1 MRADPRTGAERRV
14 ETGGGAADG
23 ELPERGELFVLSA
36 PSGVGKTTLI
46 RRMFERYP
54 HLTTTVTFSV
64 SHTTRPPR
72 AGEVDGRDYCFV
84 GGDEFE
90 EMVAGDRFLEWA
102 VVHGRR
108 YGTSAAAVEESLAAG
123 DDVILDIDVQGAGQ
137 VRRRLPHAPSIYI
150 LPPSFEVLER
160 RLRGRAQDDPAQIE
174 RRLRTSL
181 EEVRHYPHYEYVI
194 VNEDLDRAS
203 EALAAVLL
211 ARRSRRQRMQ
221 RRIERVLDRFP
232 LPGQLILPSFET

>member
-14 ETGGGAADG
+14 ETGGAADG

-54 HLTTTVTFSV
+54 NLAATVTFSV

-72 AGEVDGRDYCFV
+72 AGEVDGRDYHFV
-84 GGDEFE
+84 DGDEFE

-108 YGTSAAAVEESLAAG
+108 YGTS
-123 DDVILDIDVQGAGQ
+123 
-137 VRRRLPHAPSIYI
+137 
-150 LPPSFEVLER
+150 
-160 RLRGRAQDDPAQIE
+160 
-174 RRLRTSL
+174 T
-181 EEVRHYPHYEYVI
+181 
-194 VNEDLDRAS
+194 
-203 EALAAVLL
+203 
-211 ARRSRRQRMQ
+211 ARK
-221 RRIERVLDRFP
+221 P
-232 LPGQLILPSFET
+232 K